1 MKARLRL
8 TLALLLLALMLPVL
22 AGCWS
27 RHEIEELAIV
37 MAVALD
43 AAPGDLVRLSVY
55 IVIPRAIAGGPSMG
69 GGGGGEPDKVGEVI
83 SATGSDFAQATR
95 RLEDVVPR
103 RLLWAQNRVLILGEE
118 LARQGLHY
126 LDLFTRE
133 RQMRLTTPVLITR
146 GEARKVL
153 EVPPGIE
160 LMPGTILTGILRNR
174 TTFKVELKDLLAMWE
189 APGDNPALPLVVM
202 TPTPEQESR
211 EARGG
216 DDDKGQKGGNKE
228 EGKKNQPE
236 AVAIKGAGAFR
247 DDRLISWL
255 DERETNGLMWLR
267 GEVREGVITVTLS
280 IPTGGNFP
288 GQEQGQKRGQT
299 ITPDQGQGQPAG
311 PVEGQGQN
319 PSQNQARARSQ
330 GQASVIFHRVS
341 TEVKPRVEGSQ
352 VTFNVEIRGNC
363 DLTEAT
369 VSLNPDRPEHLLA
382 IQEAVNRAVEERVLA
397 AVRKAQQEIRAD
409 IFGLGETL
417 HRSNVRYWRQVQ
429 DRWNEEFTRA
439 KIQVK
444 VDLYLNR
451 LGMTNRTPGK
461 TLDIGGKGATQG
473 STR

>member
-1 MKARLRL
+1 MRARLRL
-8 TLALLLLALMLPVL
+8 TLALFLLALMLPGL

-43 AAPGDLVRLSVY
+43 AVPGDQVRLSVY
-55 IVIPRAIAGGPSMG
+55 VAIPRTIAGGPSMG
-69 GGGGGEPDKVGEVI
+69 GGAGGEPPKAGEVI
-83 SATGSDFAQATR
+83 SATGSDFAQAAR
-95 RLEDVVPR
+95 RLEDMVPR

-118 LARQGLHY
+118 LARQGFHY
-126 LDLFTRE
+126 LDHFTRE
-133 RQMRLTTPVLITR
+133 RQMRLTTPVLVTR

-153 EVPPGIE
+153 ELPPGIE

-189 APGDNPALPLVVM
+189 APGDNPVLPQVVM

-211 EARGG
+211 EVRSDG
-216 DDDKGQKGGNKE
+216 DDRGQKGGNKE
-228 EGKKNQPE
+228 EGKKKPPE

-247 DDRLISWL
+247 DDRLIGWL
-255 DERETNGLMWLR
+255 DERETSGLMWLR
-267 GEVREGVITVTLS
+267 GEVREGVITVTL
-280 IPTGGNFP
+280 PAQAGG
-288 GQEQGQKRGQT
+288 RG
-299 ITPDQGQGQPAG
+299 P
-311 PVEGQGQN
+311 
-319 PSQNQARARSQ
+319 
-330 GQASVIFHRVS
+330 GQASVIFHRAS
-341 TEVKPRVEGSQ
+341 TEVKSRVEGSQ
-352 VTFNVEIRGNC
+352 VTFNVAIRGDC

-369 VSLNPDRPEHLLA
+369 VSLNPDRPEHLAA

-397 AVRKAQQEIRAD
+397 AVGRAQQEIRAD

-473 STR
+473 RTR